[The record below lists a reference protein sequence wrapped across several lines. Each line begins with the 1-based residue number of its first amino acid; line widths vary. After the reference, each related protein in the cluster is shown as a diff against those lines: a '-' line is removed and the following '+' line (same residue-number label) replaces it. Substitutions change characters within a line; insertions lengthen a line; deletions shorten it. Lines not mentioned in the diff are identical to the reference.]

1 MKRYA
6 LTDTLPAPDW
16 KNRVVARDGYN
27 SDIIKTLNSQFP
39 KAVEQCRG
47 VYFSGTTDIEKAR
60 AIYNYLR
67 NGIKYKKDPKGR
79 QLIQLPARM
88 IVEATRDQ
96 KHGADCKSLSL
107 AAAAFLHCQG
117 FKNVRLRY
125 ASYDITDPTP
135 THVYA
140 VASSAN
146 GTDII
151 VDPVYKQFNAE
162 APYKYKKDYQM
173 EISVLSGPPTPS
185 AIIQRVKASNL
196 PYPEQLRRFQAK
208 VRPGGFLF
216 NVLSNEISRVEGK
229 TGTMRYSPEQLGK
242 YAKALR
248 NAGTRIKSPFIQN
261 VITKELAAVQS
272 GNFSGSLYQFSGARK
287 DIRGVEVEIGKISLK
302 KFRKKLKKI
311 SLKNIVK
318 GVKAVGLIVPRKSF
332 LAMVSLNVR
341 GLATRMN
348 QLGAA
353 ERSALWKKFGGQ
365 PSVLEKAVRNGIK
378 KRPLFGAG
386 KKVKAIKGIGAV
398 TDEGVGIAPLIIP
411 AAAGGGVSA
420 ATVATIIAAAA
431 PILVAVVAALKKKG
445 IPEVVDQATAAIKE
459 NPDFPEAV
467 QAAADKAGEFNTYV
481 KQAAEVAQATGVIP
495 EKPENTA
502 EAAASKA
509 LPTDELETTGP
520 DAAPAIPGGNTTL
533 LLGAAAVGAFL
544 LMKKK

>member
-1 MKRYA
+1 MKQYA
-6 LTDTLPAPDW
+6 LTDTLPAPNW
-16 KNRVVARDGYN
+16 RNKVVAKNGYN

-47 VYFSGTTDIEKAR
+47 VYFSGNSDIEKAR

-67 NGIKYKKDPKGR
+67 NGIRYKKDPRGK

-88 IVEATRDQ
+88 IAQSAKDN

-125 ASYDITDPTP
+125 ASYDTTDPTP

-140 VASSAN
+140 VASSN
-146 GTDII
+146 TGQDII

-162 APYKYKKDYQM
+162 APYKYKKDYPM

-185 AIIQRVKASNL
+185 QLIKKVRQSNI
-196 PYPEQLRRFQAK
+196 PYPEKLRRFQAK

-216 NVLSNEISRVEGK
+216 TVLSNEIARTEGK

-242 YAKALR
+242 YANALR

-272 GNFSGSLYQFSGARK
+272 GNFTGSLYQFSGARK

-302 KFRKKLKKI
+302 KIRKKLKKV

-318 GVKAVGLIVPRKSF
+318 GVKTVGLIVPRKSF

-341 GLATRMN
+341 GLATRMK
-348 QLGAA
+348 QLTKA
-353 ERSALWKKFGGQ
+353 ERDALWKKFGGQ
-365 PSVLEKAVRNGIK
+365 PGTLEKAVNNGAK

-398 TDEGVGIAPLIIP
+398 IDEGNTI
-411 AAAGGGVSA
+411 GGPGTA
-420 ATVATIIAAAA
+420 ATIATIVAAAA
-431 PILVAVVAALKKKG
+431 PILVAVVGALKKKG
-445 IPEVVDQATAAIKE
+445 IPEIVDDATAAIKE

-495 EKPENTA
+495 EKPETTA
-502 EAAASKA
+502 EAQATKA

-520 DAAPAIPGGNTTL
+520 DAGPGGNKAVL
-533 LLGAAAVGAFL
+533 LLGAAAVGAFFL
-544 LMKKK
+544 LKKK